1 MVNITGNDE
10 TASLFKIIIIIII
23 KIIITDKTRIQRQ
36 WNVPVQKVQGA
47 AEQLMASQVRSKS

>member
-10 TASLFKIIIIIII
+10 TASLFKIIIIII

>member
-10 TASLFKIIIIIII
+10 TASLFKIIIII

-47 AEQLMASQVRSKS
+47 AEQLMASQVLSKS